1 LPFNLWVILEVEDE
15 ECEVTVETGC
25 GVVAGAVGVA
35 GAVDVA
41 GIEVVIEAFELV
53 FMEVGTAV
61 VATLFEVGAR
71 FVAVNVADNRDGGVG
86 IDDVEFV
93 FTTEV
98 EDAVEAVVVARGNAG

>member
-1 LPFNLWVILEVEDE
+1 
-15 ECEVTVETGC
+15 
-25 GVVAGAVGVA
+25 
-35 GAVDVA
+35 
-41 GIEVVIEAFELV
+41 
-53 FMEVGTAV
+53 